1 MIAHEARDQISGPMA
16 PGPGGTSATL
26 RVGPGGTS
34 ATLRVG
40 PGGTSAVA
48 AGWVGP
54 GGQSATLR
62 LGPGGRSAVAAAWV
76 GPGGQSAAAFAAV
89 PSTPSPVR
97 ATPADAANSASR
109 FVMFCIE
116 LLLRSSDDPL
126 LGPSR
131 LSASPLTMRRLPAGP
146 DE

>member
-40 PGGTSAVA
+40 PGGT
-48 AGWVGP
+48 
-54 GGQSATLR
+54 
-62 LGPGGRSAVAAAWV
+62 SAVAAAWV

>member
-34 ATLRVG
+34 ATLRGG
-40 PGGTSAVA
+40 PGGT
-48 AGWVGP
+48 
-54 GGQSATLR
+54 SATLR

>member
-40 PGGTSAVA
+40 PGGT
-48 AGWVGP
+48 
-54 GGQSATLR
+54 
-62 LGPGGRSAVAAAWV
+62 
-76 GPGGQSAAAFAAV
+76 AAV

>member
-34 ATLRVG
+34 ATLRV
-40 PGGTSAVA
+40 
-48 AGWVGP
+48 
-54 GGQSATLR
+54 
-62 LGPGGRSAVAAAWV
+62 GPGGRSAVAAAWV

>member
-26 RVGPGGTS
+26 RVGPGGKS
-34 ATLRVG
+34 ATLRV
-40 PGGTSAVA
+40 
-48 AGWVGP
+48 
-54 GGQSATLR
+54 
-62 LGPGGRSAVAAAWV
+62 GPGGRSAVAAAWV